1 MNNRKFVQKIILPAI
16 SNIFKL
22 FINRMATIIVEPQRL
37 RGGKIMDNYIT
48 HLHAQHTGIFEQ
60 LDISFNN
67 RFNFIVGPNG
77 CGKTSILKC
86 IALALAPSSSR
97 GFRYR
102 DKSAVWFDAT
112 YNNLNYRIGLGE
124 GWVSNVDEYRNA
136 IHQSWTN
143 PPQEE
148 GIISYTVIDLERKSL
163 NITPLIL
170 GAYRRIEYKRIDG
183 MHREQ
188 SVTEQRNIYHS
199 DGFKNIE
206 GGALPDI
213 KQWMINRYF
222 EIEKEWATVYKQN
235 WEWIINNLE
244 NLGPSNCKLEFKNIK
259 RDLEPMFTLQGIDCY
274 LEEVS
279 AGFQAVLSL
288 VFAIVEWIEGTNDEA
303 HAYIPNATGTVIID
317 ELDVHLHPEWQL
329 TIRKSLATLFPKL
342 QFIITTHSPHLITSA
357 EEGEL
362 IVLPKL
368 SRNVCVKPTAQK
380 YSGWNTD
387 EVLEE
392 IMGVSNLE
400 NKEYA
405 ILLNQAMDYVEARNV
420 NALKESIS
428 KLENIVHP
436 SNTILHVMR
445 IKLAQLELGD
455 KND

>member
-1 MNNRKFVQKIILPAI
+1 MQKDAFLYSRIPK
-16 SNIFKL
+16 KL
-22 FINRMATIIVEPQRL
+22 I
-37 RGGKIMDNYIT
+37 GGEIMDNYIT
-48 HLHAQHTGIFEQ
+48 HLHAQDTGVFKQ
-60 LDISFNN
+60 LNVSFNN

-86 IALALAPSSSR
+86 IALALAPSSSK
-97 GFRYR
+97 GFRYG

-124 GWVSNVDEYRNA
+124 GWVSNINEYRQANPRLWA
-136 IHQSWTN
+136 K
-143 PPQEE
+143 PPQQA
-148 GIISYTVIDLERKSL
+148 GITSYTVNKLEEEDL
-163 NITPLIL
+163 NITPLFL

-188 SVTEQRNIYHS
+188 TVTEQRKKYHA

-206 GGALPDI
+206 GGALPDV

-222 EIEKEWATVYKQN
+222 EIDKEWAAVYKQN
-235 WEWIINNLE
+235 WEWIIDNLK
-244 NLGPSNCKLEFKNIK
+244 NLGPSNCRIEFKLIK

-288 VFAIVEWIEGTNDEA
+288 VFAIVEWIEGTNDET

-357 EEGEL
+357 EAGEL

-368 SRNVCVKPTAQK
+368 NRNISVEPTSQK

-392 IMGVSNLE
+392 IMGVSSLE

-405 ILLNQAMDYVEARNV
+405 ILLNQAMDYVETRNI
-420 NALKESIS
+420 NALKESIL
-428 KLENIVHP
+428 KLQAIVHP
-436 SNTILHVMR
+436 SNTILHVLKV
-445 IKLAQLELGD
+445 KLAQLELGD
-455 KND
+455 END

>member
-1 MNNRKFVQKIILPAI
+1 MN
-16 SNIFKL
+16 
-22 FINRMATIIVEPQRL
+22 
-37 RGGKIMDNYIT
+37 NYIT
-48 HLHAQHTGIFEQ
+48 HLHAQDTGIFEQ
-60 LDISFNN
+60 LDISFNCG
-67 RFNFIVGPNG
+67 FNFIVGPNG

-86 IALALAPSSSR
+86 IALALSPINLK
-97 GFRYR
+97 GFRYGE
-102 DKSAVWFDAT
+102 KSAVWFDVI
-112 YNNLNYRIGLGE
+112 YNNDNYRIGVGE
-124 GWVSNVDEYRNA
+124 GWVSNINEYREA
-136 IHQSWTN
+136 TLRLLCK
-143 PPQEE
+143 PPQKEGTTSYIVNKLEE
-148 GIISYTVIDLERKSL
+148 EEI

-170 GAYRRIEYKRIDG
+170 GAYRRIEYKKIDG
-183 MHREQ
+183 MRREQ
-188 SVTEQRNIYHS
+188 TVTEQRKKYHAE
-199 DGFKNIE
+199 GFKNIE
-206 GGALPDI
+206 GGSLPDV

-222 EIEKEWATVYKQN
+222 ETEKEWAEVYKRN

-244 NLGPSNCKLEFKNIK
+244 NLSPSNCILKFKNIK

-329 TIRKSLATLFPKL
+329 TIRKSLATIFPKL

-357 EEGEL
+357 EAGEL

-368 SRNVCVKPTAQK
+368 SRNVCVEPTTK
-380 YSGWNTD
+380 RYSGWNTD

-400 NKEYA
+400 NKEYSTL
-405 ILLNQAMDYVEARNV
+405 INQAMDYYEARNII
-420 NALKESIS
+420 ALRESIT

-436 SNTILHVMR
+436 SNTILHVMKV
-445 IKLAQLELGD
+445 KLAQLELGD

>member
-1 MNNRKFVQKIILPAI
+1 
-16 SNIFKL
+16 
-22 FINRMATIIVEPQRL
+22 
-37 RGGKIMDNYIT
+37 MDNYIT
-48 HLHAQHTGIFEQ
+48 HLHAQNTGVFEQ
-60 LDISFNN
+60 LDITFNN

-86 IALALAPSSSR
+86 IALALAPGNPK
-97 GFRYR
+97 GFRYG
-102 DKSAVWFDAT
+102 DKSAIWFDAT
-112 YNNLNYRIGLGE
+112 YDNQNYRVGLGE
-124 GWVSNVDEYRNA
+124 GWVTNFDEYRQA
-136 IHQSWTN
+136 SHHSWVR
-143 PPQEE
+143 PPQHE
-148 GIISYTVIDLERKSL
+148 GITAYTVNNLEEKNI
-163 NITPLIL
+163 NITPLLL

-188 SVTEQRNIYHS
+188 SLTEQRKKYHS
-199 DGFKNIE
+199 AGFKNIE
-206 GGALPDI
+206 GGSLPDV

-222 EIEKEWATVYKQN
+222 EIEKDWATVYKQN

-288 VFAIVEWIEGTNDEA
+288 VFAIVEWIEGTNDED
-303 HAYIPNATGTVIID
+303 HAYIPDATGTVIID

-357 EEGEL
+357 EAGEL
-362 IVLPKL
+362 IVLPEL
-368 SRNVCVKPTAQK
+368 SRNVCVEPTTQK
-380 YSGWNTD
+380 YAGWNTD

-400 NKEYA
+400 NKEY
-405 ILLNQAMDYVEARNV
+405 IVLLNQAMDNIETRNIV
-420 NALKESIS
+420 ALKESIS
-428 KLENIVHP
+428 KLEAIVHP
-436 SNTILHVMR
+436 SNTILHVMKV
-445 IKLAQLELGD
+445 KLAQLELGD
-455 KND
+455 END

>member
-1 MNNRKFVQKIILPAI
+1 
-16 SNIFKL
+16 
-22 FINRMATIIVEPQRL
+22 
-37 RGGKIMDNYIT
+37 MDNYIT
-48 HLHAQHTGIFEQ
+48 HLHAQNTGVFEQ

-86 IALALAPSSSR
+86 IALALAPSNLK
-97 GFRYR
+97 GLRYG
-102 DKSAVWFDAT
+102 DKSAVWFDTT
-112 YNNLNYRIGLGE
+112 YDDVNYRVGLGE
-124 GWVSNVDEYRNA
+124 GWVSNIDEYRQA
-136 IHQSWTN
+136 SHKLWAE
-143 PPQEE
+143 PPQQA
-148 GIISYTVIDLERKSL
+148 GITSYTVNKIEENNI

-183 MHREQ
+183 MRREQ
-188 SVTEQRNIYHS
+188 TVAEQRTKYHS
-199 DGFKNIE
+199 AGFKNIE
-206 GGALPDI
+206 GGSLPDV

-222 EIEKEWATVYKQN
+222 EIEKDWATVYKKN

-244 NLGPSNCKLEFKNIK
+244 HLGPSNCKLEFKYIK

-303 HAYIPNATGTVIID
+303 HAYIPDATGTVVID

-357 EEGEL
+357 EAGEL
-362 IVLPKL
+362 IVLPEL
-368 SRNVCVKPTAQK
+368 SRKVCVEPTAKK

-405 ILLNQAMDYVEARNV
+405 ILLNQAMDCVEARNIS
-420 NALKESIS
+420 ALKEYIS
-428 KLENIVHP
+428 KLEDIVHP
-436 SNTILHVMR
+436 SNTILHVL
-445 IKLAQLELGD
+445 KVKFAQLELGD
-455 KND
+455 END